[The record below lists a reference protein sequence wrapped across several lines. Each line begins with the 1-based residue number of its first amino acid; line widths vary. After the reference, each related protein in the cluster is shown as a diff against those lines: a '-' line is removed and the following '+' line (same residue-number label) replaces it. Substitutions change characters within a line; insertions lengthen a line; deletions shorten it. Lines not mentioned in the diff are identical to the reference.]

1 MRAPRQQSPSSPSS
15 SPEHRGGGS
24 PEPRS
29 SGRREWRTEEL
40 NTAILV
46 LAPILFWG
54 DAPPTTSLVHFPC
67 LTHSLLGPSSVR
79 CSPVWLA
86 LPSHTD
92 ITLFSA
98 GPAPS
103 LASELLTR
111 ATGATRHLLSSLQT
125 PSLSHTRPQCPPTD
139 PPTLILW
146 WTRNGFKLKA
156 RKGKETERQRGR
168 EGLRGTLATFL
179 PSHRIKQ
186 REISIQGCL
195 GCLGAGKASSSE
207 DPRSTR
213 GQSLLPRAWSQR
225 RQPRLS

>member
-24 PEPRS
+24 PEPSS

-103 LASELLTR
+103 LASELLM
-111 ATGATRHLLSSLQT
+111 GCS
-125 PSLSHTRPQCPPTD
+125 PEPQGPPDT
-139 PPTLILW
+139 
-146 WTRNGFKLKA
+146 
-156 RKGKETERQRGR
+156 
-168 EGLRGTLATFL
+168 
-179 PSHRIKQ
+179 
-186 REISIQGCL
+186 
-195 GCLGAGKASSSE
+195 
-207 DPRSTR
+207 
-213 GQSLLPRAWSQR
+213 SLLPSDPLSQSHPPSVSAHR
-225 RQPRLS
+225 PTHFDSVVDQKWVQVEGEEGERDREGGRD